1 MKFLQ
6 ETQSMQARNESRVQ
20 GILNENRSWK
30 TKYKDLALALESA
43 NPRVRARAMR
53 TFQVMQNQATYI
65 EGLRSDPRME
75 STFTQNLGALVPKV
89 IDLVRIFYPNMVA
102 HDLVD
107 IQPLDRQNGEIFV
120 VKPTYDNTAAGV
132 TAGQQVFKNVTDG
145 TYASESSVVA
155 LTLTST
161 TWGGTLPTLTIR
173 PGTAT
178 VIIRN
183 AAGAIQGSFTDNGSG
198 AFAAQAANTSSTVV
212 AWTGT
217 INYTSGVVAVTPGTA
232 ITGGWTVTVSARYDS
247 ESATGNIR
255 KVSFNLGTV
264 PVQAESHPLLVDWSV
279 QAQLAASAHL
289 NLDVPQT
296 LADLVAGVIKQE
308 RDVTLINQILSAATA
323 DTNLNFD
330 ASAPTNYSRIA
341 RYAEIELKL
350 NYAES
355 KIQRAEGRG
364 GVSWILCGTN
374 AADIWRHCD
383 GFEPSD
389 VVAPIGPHKI
399 GTLRDGTVAII
410 KNPFMNVNTYVIGF
424 KGYVLGDAAT
434 ILAEWIPLY
443 ATPVFQAPELINR
456 QGMTSLYALFNQAQ
470 ASSYYQSGTISSYAA

>member
-6 ETQSMQARNESRVQ
+6 ETQVQKAVAERRVQ
-20 GILNENRSWK
+20 AILNENQSWK
-30 TKYKDLALALESA
+30 VKYKDLALALESK
-43 NPRVRARAMR
+43 NPRVQARAMR
-53 TFQVMQNQATYI
+53 TFQVMQNQLQYI
-65 EGLRSDPRME
+65 ESLANDARME

-155 LTLTST
+155 LVFST
-161 TWGGTLPTLTIR
+161 PNWAASLPIVPAR
-173 PGTAT
+173 PGTVT
-178 VIIRN
+178 IIIKN
-183 AAGAIQGSFTDNGSG
+183 ASGVVQGSFTDNGSG
-198 AFAAQAANTSSTVV
+198 TFSATAPNTSSTSV

-217 INYTSGVVAVTPGTA
+217 VNYSNGAVSVAPGTA
-232 ITGGWTVTVSARYDS
+232 VTVGWTVTASARYDS
-247 ESATGNIR
+247 ESNTTSIR
-255 KVSFNLGTV
+255 KVSFNLGLV

-308 RDVTLINQILSAATA
+308 RDIALINIILAAATA
-323 DTNLNFD
+323 DANLNFD
-330 ASAPTNYSRIA
+330 ATAPTNYSRIA

-355 KIQRAEGRG
+355 KIQRSEGRG

-399 GTLRDGTVAII
+399 GTLRDGAVAII
-410 KNPFMNVNTYVIGF
+410 KNPFMSANAYVIGF

-443 ATPVFQAPELINR
+443 ATPVFQAPEMINR
-456 QGMTSLYALFNQAQ
+456 QGMTSLYALLNQAQ
-470 ASSYYQSGTISSYAA
+470 AASYYQSGVVSNYSA